1 MATSSGLVPGTSRFG
16 QWNITSDAPA
26 SSRSLLVSGDVHVPW
41 MMPFGQSRQGAS
53 PSSALVAPAPSADP
67 APPLAQMQ
75 SFLMSVK
82 MLTLLRCETCH
93 VTRTACD

>member
-1 MATSSGLVPGTSRFG
+1 M
-16 QWNITSDAPA
+16 I
-26 SSRSLLVSGDVHVPW
+26 
-41 MMPFGQSRQGAS
+41 PFGQSRHGAS

-82 MLTLLRCETCH
+82 MLTLFRCDTCH
-93 VTRTACD
+93 VTRTACDWYRSSRNAGRVGSGV